1 MTTAA
6 CLRRLSRLQPVSR
19 NATCGVC
26 EKAWPVALPPL
37 RHGRRS
43 GGYTREHIRVVTIE
57 RFRQRGAGLSTV
69 DKGRERE
76 RQRGA
81 ELVHGGQKVGG
92 GRALTGVHTDQP
104 LIGGRPVPIGRYE
117 LRFAVGKYFAARGVP
132 LSDPPF
138 LDDIPLRFSV
148 GEPEGYLHVPL
159 LVTPWSYATYRG
171 S

>member
-1 MTTAA
+1 M
-6 CLRRLSRLQPVSR
+6 RLVEFVKRPGPSLFHRFGMVDDQ
-19 NATCGVC
+19 
-26 EKAWPVALPPL
+26 VA
-37 RHGRRS
+37 
-43 GGYTREHIRVVTIE
+43 IRVSIFASSPS

-159 LVTPWSYATYRG
+159 FVTPWSYATYRG

>member
-1 MTTAA
+1 M
-6 CLRRLSRLQPVSR
+6 RLVEFVKRPGPSLFHRFGMVDDQ
-19 NATCGVC
+19 
-26 EKAWPVALPPL
+26 VA
-37 RHGRRS
+37 
-43 GGYTREHIRVVTIE
+43 IRVSIFASSPSRDSASE
-57 RFRQRGAGLSTV
+57 V

-159 LVTPWSYATYRG
+159 LVTP
-171 S
+171 

>member
-1 MTTAA
+1 M
-6 CLRRLSRLQPVSR
+6 RLVEFVKRPGPSLFHRFGMVDDQ
-19 NATCGVC
+19 
-26 EKAWPVALPPL
+26 VA
-37 RHGRRS
+37 
-43 GGYTREHIRVVTIE
+43 IRVSIFASSPSRDSASEAPGCPRWT
-57 RFRQRGAGLSTV
+57 
-69 DKGRERE
+69 
-76 RQRGA
+76 
-81 ELVHGGQKVGG
+81 KVGG

-138 LDDIPLRFSV
+138 LDEIPLRFAVSD
-148 GEPEGYLHVPL
+148 PEGHLHVPL